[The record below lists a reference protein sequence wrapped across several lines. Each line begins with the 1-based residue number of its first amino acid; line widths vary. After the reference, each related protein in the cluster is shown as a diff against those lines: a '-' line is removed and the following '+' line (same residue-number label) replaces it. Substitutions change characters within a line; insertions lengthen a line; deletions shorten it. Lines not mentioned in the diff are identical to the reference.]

1 MREGWGYWSEV
12 GSEDRTLQNSWQRF
26 KNSCA
31 LRRRKKREKQR
42 THIETRRL
50 LTFKDQRE
58 EEMPTKEKRKA
69 K

>member
-1 MREGWGYWSEV
+1 MREGWGYRSEV

-26 KNSCA
+26 KNSCV
-31 LRRRKKREKQR
+31 LRRRKKRKKQR

-69 K
+69 R